1 MYGIIKSVYMFF
13 KLQPLYSSSLIILGL
28 IVCATQYQYWFG
40 NYSNHDLEILQ
51 KEIVLVEVETEAI
64 RKKNEELNREKEK
77 LNSGKQALEGVARS
91 ELGMIRPGETFYVFK
106 DALDEDLKD
115 N

>member
-1 MYGIIKSVYMFF
+1 MNNPKNSFSPVLPNIFH
-13 KLQPLYSSSLIILGL
+13 
-28 IVCATQYQYWFG
+28 
-40 NYSNHDLEILQ
+40 HDLEILN
-51 KEIVLVEVETEAI
+51 KEIVLVEVETESI

>member
-13 KLQPLYSSSLIILGL
+13 KLQPLYSSGLIILGL
-28 IVCATQYQYWFG
+28 IICATQYQYWFG